1 MNPGDAFSLF
11 SHIWQVLSYLMK
23 TGFQYLVLNHKLLE
37 KQPTKGKGVLIRLS
51 PILDESVLGT
61 QFWLFWGR
69 ESQGTGTQQL
79 YWLGTQNLRDGDKN
93 FPAIVNRRLAAQ
105 KKQKKPQKKILLWK
119 YLLFYASNRLFYSSR
134 FENTFLL
141 YIIYNSN
148 WTFASEYSFIKRLI
162 YTFDR
167 VYGT

>member
-23 TGFQYLVLNHKLLE
+23 TGFQYLVFSHKLLE

-61 QFWLFWGR
+61 QLYKFWGR
-69 ESQGTGTQQL
+69 CFLGTGTQPF
-79 YWLGTQNLRDGDKN
+79 YRLGTQNFGDGDKN

-105 KKQKKPQKKILLWK
+105 KKQKKPQKRYYFGNIFYFTLQID
-119 YLLFYASNRLFYSSR
+119 YFTHQGSRIPSFYTLF
-134 FENTFLL
+134 
-141 YIIYNSN
+141 IIV
-148 WTFASEYSFIKRLI
+148 II
-162 YTFDR
+162 
-167 VYGT
+167 